1 VKRKAKIMVI
11 KILGMGCPNCQN
23 LEKNTK
29 LALAELKMEAE
40 VEKITDME
48 KIMSY
53 GIMSLPAIVAD
64 EKVLSYGIV
73 PPVEE
78 IKKLLAGDN
87 EPSRSNSHGSCSCG
101 GYCC

>member
-1 VKRKAKIMVI
+1 MHI
-11 KILGMGCPNCQN
+11 KILGSGCCSCQN

-29 LALAELKMEAE
+29 QALSELKIEAQ

-64 EKVLSYGIV
+64 EKVISYGFV
-73 PPVEE
+73 PKVEE
-78 IKKLLAGDN
+78 IKKLLTNTKTSLSSSSKD
-87 EPSRSNSHGSCSCG
+87 CSCG
-101 GYCC
+101 SGCC

>member
-1 VKRKAKIMVI
+1 MNI
-11 KILGMGCPNCQN
+11 KILGTGCPNCQN

-29 LALAELKMEAE
+29 EALAQLKIEAQ

-48 KIMSY
+48 KIMGY

-64 EKVLSYGIV
+64 EKVLSYGVV

-78 IKKLLAGDN
+78 IKKLLAG
-87 EPSRSNSHGSCSCG
+87 ESKESASNSHGGCSCEG
-101 GYCC
+101 HCC